1 MKRSSNKGPRVI
13 LAATSLHYG
22 DAETQ
27 LARLAFALRDAGYQV
42 RILTVKSRGAVGKML
57 VREGFRL
64 SDFVFG
70 RTFIS
75 KIPYEFY
82 KAELVIS
89 LDHGYALH
97 SLASLRNMR
106 VPRLKAPPYI
116 VIFSQHG
123 KPRRRERYPLRRA
136 RRIVYVAKSQRPYLA
151 QTFKP
156 DKLKYIHP
164 GITIPDEIPSK
175 AEAREKLGITGNE
188 TIVAAAD
195 KYIYLK
201 GFDLL
206 LKAFA
211 KASADFP
218 DTRLYLAGKGA
229 QRRNLGNQ
237 TVNLGIADRVT
248 FLGFME
254 DNADLYAAAD
264 LFVAPSRLETVPLS
278 CLEAMAYGNGVL
290 GFGVGDIS
298 GLLAK
303 KRGVVADPA
312 SSDDMAER
320 LGELLAEPGR
330 IAEMGER
337 GREYIRDKFSAQ
349 DSDAEYLRLVKRVIG
364 KW

>member
-1 MKRSSNKGPRVI
+1 MKRSSNKPPRII

-22 DAETQ
+22 DAERQ
-27 LARLAFALRDAGYQV
+27 MVDLAFACRDAGYRV
-42 RILTVKSRGAVGKML
+42 RVLTVKSRGALGKKL
-57 VREGFRL
+57 VREGFPV

-97 SLASLRNMR
+97 SLASLRNVR
-106 VPRLKAPPYI
+106 APRLKAPPYI
-116 VIFSQHG
+116 VIYNQQG
-123 KPRRRERYPLRRA
+123 KVRRRDRYPLRRA
-136 RRIVYVAKSQRPYLA
+136 ARIVYVAKSQRPYLA
-151 QTFKP
+151 QVFRP

-164 GITIPDEIPSK
+164 AVAIPYAIPSK
-175 AEAREKLGITGNE
+175 AEAREKLGMSPDD
-188 TIVAAAD
+188 IVIATAD
-195 KYIYLK
+195 KFIYLK

-211 KASADFP
+211 EARAGFP
-218 DTRLYLAGKGA
+218 DARLYLAGKGP

-237 TVNLGIADRVT
+237 AVNLGIADRVT

-264 LFVAPSRLETVPLS
+264 LFVVPSRLETVPLS
-278 CLEAMAYGNGVL
+278 SLEAMAYGCGVL

-298 GLLAK
+298 RVLAN
-303 KRGVVADPA
+303 KRGAVADPA
-312 SSDDMAER
+312 SADDLAAR
-320 LGELLAEPGR
+320 LGKLLAEPGKLE
-330 IAEMGER
+330 EMGEK
-337 GREYIRDKFSAQ
+337 GREYIRNKFSAA
-349 DSDAEYLRLVKRVIG
+349 DSDAEYLALIKRVIG